1 MEEDFIMRK
10 KIFANKSI
18 HFVAALGAGVLL
30 GTFLA
35 IFSLINVDAR
45 TSAASVYPK
54 NEAGQTYGSEKLATS
69 FEKEPDLIAAVGTD
83 GTKGYVKATD
93 LYGELPKTPEEAAS
107 KQEQRTSEAS
117 RRIPLYEKDGVTVI
131 GEFEISRGD
140 ATLIK

>member
-1 MEEDFIMRK
+1 MRK

-30 GTFLA
+30 GAFLA

-69 FEKEPDLIAAVGTD
+69 FETGPDLIAAVGTD
-83 GTKGYVKATD
+83 GTRGYVKATI
-93 LYGELPKTPEEAAS
+93 YTGNYPKHRKKPCRNKSSIQARHPVGFRFMRKTA
-107 KQEQRTSEAS
+107 
-117 RRIPLYEKDGVTVI
+117 
-131 GEFEISRGD
+131 
-140 ATLIK
+140 